1 MRVPS
6 TADQRPRAAGFS
18 SEGGLFASATSSAN
32 VARLFGRQSGI
43 APKLLV
49 AAGFSYLFMPIDLIP
64 DRLGLVGHF
73 DEAGFILLGF
83 AAGLLL
89 SLISAD
95 PHASPWSAATLSGL
109 VRSPIQMVAR
119 AIMRR
124 ASQGMPGRLTL
135 RLMIGRWPDAEE
147 QAAFVRGLQATS
159 HALPPLLRAAAY
171 VPAARPLLSRSM
183 LLGAANAHE
192 RPAVLSDAQMMGD
205 TLALWRGPKVRFM
218 HLEKTAGSSLITVL
232 AAQFHPLQIHSQT
245 DRRHAPNRSGT
256 EQEALAAAHRE
267 AEIVWGHYD
276 LPTMRRLDRNE
287 PRFTLC
293 LLREPAERILSLYY
307 FWHANQDEE
316 SVGLSFAR
324 ANGLLAFLRA
334 EDAGIRNDID
344 NMYVRRLTGL
354 FATRFGDPLADAPEA
369 SLAAAIKA
377 LDGLDF
383 VGLSGQL
390 GDSLSIL
397 GRLLG
402 FTPPERTPEVNVM
415 SNVERNVLLKV
426 RPTSRETITPDIEAE
441 LTRLTR
447 LDAILYQRARRRFQ
461 SLLSAPDADPTRC
474 RLAKG

>member
-1 MRVPS
+1 MPMHVPS
-6 TADQRPRAAGFS
+6 AADQRSQAAGLS
-18 SEGGLFASATSSAN
+18 SEAGLFASATSFAN
-32 VARLFGRQSGI
+32 VARLFSRQSGI
-43 APKLLV
+43 VPKLFV

-64 DRLGLVGHF
+64 DRLGLVGHI

-89 SLISAD
+89 SVASAG
-95 PHASPWSAATLSGL
+95 PLASPPPAATLSGI
-109 VRSPIQMVAR
+109 VRIRVQLVAR
-119 AIMRR
+119 ALVRR
-124 ASQGMPGRLTL
+124 ASAGMPGRITL
-135 RLMIGRWPDAEE
+135 RLMIGRWPDFEE
-147 QAAFVRGLQATS
+147 QTAFVRGLQATS

-183 LLGAANAHE
+183 LLGAVNAHE

-218 HLEKTAGSSLITVL
+218 HLEKTAGSSLVAVL

-245 DRRHAPNRSGT
+245 DRRHTPDRSRS

-267 AEIVWGHYD
+267 AEIVWRHYD

-307 FWHANQDEE
+307 FWRANQDEQ
-316 SVGLSFAR
+316 STGLSFAR
-324 ANGLLAFLRA
+324 ENGLLVFLRA

-354 FATRFGDPLADAPEA
+354 FATRSGDPLADAPDS
-369 SLAAAIKA
+369 SLAAAIEA
-377 LDGLDF
+377 LDGLEF
-383 VGLSGQL
+383 VGISGQL
-390 GDSLSIL
+390 GESLSIL

-415 SNVERNVLLKV
+415 SNVQRTVLLQV
-426 RPTSRETITPDIEAE
+426 RAAPREPVTPEIEAE

-447 LDAILYQRARRRFQ
+447 LDAVLYERAMQRFRTF
-461 SLLSAPDADPTRC
+461 LPTPHP
-474 RLAKG
+474 AGG

>member
-6 TADQRPRAAGFS
+6 TADQRPQAAGFS
-18 SEGGLFASATSSAN
+18 SEAGLFASATSNAN
-32 VARLFGRQSGI
+32 IARLFGRQSGI

-64 DRLGLVGHF
+64 DRLGLVGHL

-89 SLISAD
+89 SLASAGQ
-95 PHASPWSAATLSGL
+95 HAPTRSTATLSAM
-109 VRSPIQMVAR
+109 VRSRVQVVAR
-119 AIMRR
+119 AMVRR
-124 ASQGMPGRLTL
+124 ASEGMLGRITL
-135 RLMIGRWPDAEE
+135 RLMIGRWPDTEE
-147 QAAFVRGLQATS
+147 QVAFVRGLQATS

-192 RPAVLSDAQMMGD
+192 RPAILSDAQMMGD

-245 DRRHAPNRSGT
+245 DRRHAPSRSRS
-256 EQEALAAAHRE
+256 EQEALATAHRE

-316 SVGLSFAR
+316 SVGLNFAR
-324 ANGLLAFLRA
+324 ENGLLAFLRA
-334 EDAGIRNDID
+334 EDVGIRNDID

-354 FATRFGDPLADAPEA
+354 FATRSGDPLTDAPEA
-369 SLAAAIKA
+369 SLAAAIEA

-383 VGLSGQL
+383 VGMSGQL

-415 SNVERNVLLKV
+415 SNVERNVLLQV
-426 RPTSRETITPDIEAE
+426 RAAPREPITPEIQAE

-447 LDAILYQRARRRFQ
+447 LDAVLYERARQRFQ
-461 SLLSAPDADPTRC
+461 SLLPTPVAAPVQRTAN
-474 RLAKG
+474 G

>member
-1 MRVPS
+1 MSMRVPG
-6 TADQRPRAAGFS
+6 TADQRPQATGFPSEAGF
-18 SEGGLFASATSSAN
+18 FALVTSNAN
-32 VARLFGRQSGI
+32 IARLFSRQSGI

-49 AAGFSYLFMPIDLIP
+49 AAGFGYLFVPIDLIP
-64 DRLGLVGHF
+64 DRLGLVGHV

-89 SLISAD
+89 SLASAG
-95 PHASPWSAATLSGL
+95 PHRPASSGAMLSGMI
-109 VRSPIQMVAR
+109 RSRILRVAG
-119 AIMRR
+119 AMMRR
-124 ASQGMPGRLTL
+124 ASAGLPGRITL
-135 RLMIGRWPDAEE
+135 RLMIGRWPGAEE

-183 LLGAANAHE
+183 LLGAANASE
-192 RPAVLSDAQMMGD
+192 QPVVLSDAQMMGN

-218 HLEKTAGSSLITVL
+218 HLEKTAGSSLVTVL

-245 DRRHAPNRSGT
+245 DRRHAPGRSCS
-256 EQEALAAAHRE
+256 EQEALATAHRE

-276 LPTMRRLDRNE
+276 LPTMRRLDCSE

-307 FWHANQDEE
+307 FWHANQDEQ
-316 SVGLSFAR
+316 SAGLSFAR
-324 ANGLLAFLRA
+324 ENGLLAFLRA

-354 FATRFGDPLADAPEA
+354 FATRSGDPLVDAPEA
-369 SLAAAIKA
+369 SLTAAIRA

-383 VGLSGQL
+383 VGMSGQL
-390 GDSLSIL
+390 GDSLSVL

-402 FTPPERTPEVNVM
+402 FTPPDRTPEVNVM
-415 SNVERNVLLKV
+415 SNVERNVLLQV
-426 RPTSRETITPDIEAE
+426 RPTPRETITPEIEAE
-441 LTRLTR
+441 LARLTR
-447 LDAILYQRARRRFQ
+447 LDVILYERARERFQ
-461 SLLSAPDADPTRC
+461 SLLPA
-474 RLAKG
+474 

>member
-1 MRVPS
+1 MQVPG
-6 TADQRPRAAGFS
+6 TANRRSLPAGYS
-18 SEGGLFASATSSAN
+18 SEAGLFALAISSAN
-32 VARLFGRQSGI
+32 VARLFSRQSGI

-64 DRLGLVGHF
+64 DRLGVVGHF

-89 SLISAD
+89 SLASAD
-95 PHASPWSAATLSGL
+95 PHASAWSTAALSGM
-109 VRSPIQMVAR
+109 VRSRIQHMVR

-124 ASQGMPGRLTL
+124 ASQGMAGRLTL

-232 AAQFHPLQIHSQT
+232 ASQFHPLQIHSQT
-245 DRRHAPNRSGT
+245 DRRAAPGCSGS

-276 LPTMRRLDRNE
+276 LPTMRRLDRHE

-324 ANGLLAFLRA
+324 ENGLLAFLRA
-334 EDAGIRNDID
+334 DDVGIRNDID

-354 FATRFGDPLADAPEA
+354 FATRSGDPLVEAPEA
-369 SLAAAIKA
+369 SLAAALKA
-377 LDGLDF
+377 LDEFDF

-402 FTPPERTPEVNVM
+402 FKPPARTPEVNVM
-415 SNVERNVLLKV
+415 SNVERNVMLQV
-426 RPTSRETITPDIEAE
+426 RPTSRETITPEIEAE
-441 LTRLTR
+441 LARLTS
-447 LDAILYQRARRRFQ
+447 LDAILYTRARQRFQ
-461 SLLSAPDADPTRC
+461 SFLPTPAAASTRDV
-474 RLAKG
+474 ATS